1 MVLKCF
7 STAAPFCHW
16 QTEPKI
22 TNEPA
27 SWCCDSNFLLLKSFD
42 TTFTSYY
49 GTLPSVD
56 TKNGNYIFNDF
67 SRITFNFQWPPT
79 RNVISQIVQECT
91 VSVQS
96 NRTLRLELFAP
107 ATSLSFQ
114 CTCLKLIV
122 NYCIKQK
129 ALYVNHL

>member
-27 SWCCDSNFLLLKSFD
+27 SWCCDSNFLLVKSFD

-56 TKNGNYIFNDF
+56 TKNGNHIFTDF
-67 SRITFNFQWPPT
+67 SRITFNFQWPPP
-79 RNVISQIVQECT
+79 RNVISQIAQECT

-107 ATSLSFQ
+107 PTSLSFQ
-114 CTCLKLIV
+114 FTCLKLIV